1 MIKLTKEQ
9 ILLLHRELIDAHG
22 GSDGLRDEA
31 LLDSA
36 LSAPFQTFGSQY
48 IYPTIQ
54 QRIVRLGYGLLMNH
68 PFIDGNKRIGTH
80 VMLTVLAMNGI
91 ELEYSQKE
99 LYEVIIEVA
108 ASESSFEDLLN
119 WVLNHEV

>member
-9 ILLLHRELIDAHG
+9 IYILHRDLINAHG

-36 LSAPFQTFGSQY
+36 LAAPFQTFGGQY
-48 IYPTIQ
+48 MYLTIQ
-54 QRIVRLGYGLLMNH
+54 QRAVRLGFGLLMNH
-68 PFIDGNKRIGTH
+68 PFIDGNKRIGAH

-91 ELEYSQKE
+91 ELEYTQKE
-99 LYEVIIEVA
+99 LYEVILKIA
-108 ASESSFEDLLN
+108 ASEASFEELLN
-119 WVLNHEV
+119 WVLDHEV

>member
-1 MIKLTKEQ
+1 MMMLTKKQ
-9 ILLLHRELIDAHG
+9 VLLLHKELIDAHG

-36 LSAPFQTFGSQY
+36 LSAPFQTFGGQY
-48 IYPTIQ
+48 VYPTVQ

-68 PFIDGNKRIGTH
+68 PFIDGNKRIGVH

-91 ELEYSQKE
+91 ELDYTQKE
-99 LYEVIIEVA
+99 LYEIILEVA
-108 ASESSFEDLLN
+108 AGEASFEDFLN

>member
-1 MIKLTKEQ
+1 MIILTKEQ
-9 ILLLHRELIDAHG
+9 VLLLHRELIDAHG
-22 GSDGLRDEA
+22 GSDGLRDDA

-48 IYPTIQ
+48 VYPTVE

-91 ELEYSQKE
+91 ELEYTQKE
-99 LYEVIIEVA
+99 LYEIILEVA
-108 ASESSFEDLLN
+108 ASEASFEELLN
-119 WVLNHEV
+119 WVLNHKV